1 MKPAVP
7 VSIPAV
13 SIPAVSIP
21 AVSIRAVSIPPVT
34 RRSGPARRLSAA
46 AFLAAAALTLRS
58 TASAPEGHYTITSNT
73 VLDTKTG
80 LTWERVLSGTALTWA
95 NAGTYCSTLELDGS
109 GWRMPTLKELLTLV
123 DFSVDAPAVSI
134 DSVAFPA
141 TPGEFFW
148 STPSGRGVG
157 FNGGFAAAVTI
168 PGTANVRCVR

>member
-1 MKPAVP
+1 MKPAVSLS
-7 VSIPAV
+7 V
-13 SIPAVSIP
+13 
-21 AVSIRAVSIPPVT
+21 RASLIPPVS
-34 RRSGPARRLSAA
+34 RRSGPVRRLSVA
-46 AFLAAAALTLRS
+46 AFLAAAALAPLS
-58 TASAPEGHYTITSNT
+58 TASAPAGHYTITSST
-73 VLDTKTG
+73 VIDTKTG
-80 LTWERVLSGTALTWA
+80 LSWERVLSGTALSWA

-123 DFSVDAPAVSI
+123 DFSVVSPAASI

-141 TPGEFFW
+141 TPAEFFW